1 MAICFR
7 GVWTLPQSWL
17 VYSWSYFPHQELVQ
31 TWDGTWFWSMRHE
44 RVCWGGRS
52 VSGKAFAWVAG
63 DRPSSCSQSSH
74 LGCEDRNMKLE
85 EPHWTMKKTSRS
97 MLRQANSPGVDED
110 EASIVPL
117 TLSHWTNQPQNHT
130 RLIFIWGETLLFQF
144 TETRFLVNIPKYT
157 LSSKPERHDGFILS
171 SLFFK
176 FSHASAPS
184 QTHLTAKLVQ
194 QATCRSLAS
203 DTSGLVSSLQSH

>member
-1 MAICFR
+1 MI
-7 GVWTLPQSWL
+7 L
-17 VYSWSYFPHQELVQ
+17 FPSSRISSDVRWYVILINEAWKSLL
-31 TWDGTWFWSMRHE
+31 GREERFWES
-44 RVCWGGRS
+44 VCMGS
-52 VSGKAFAWVAG
+52 G
-63 DRPSSCSQSSH
+63 DRPSSCRQSSH

-85 EPHWTMKKTSRS
+85 EPHWTMRKTSRS

-144 TETRFLVNIPKYT
+144 AETRFLVNIPKYT

-194 QATCRSLAS
+194 QATCRSLTS